1 MFQVNVAIR
10 GHKRRKKKIE
20 NSKFL
25 KEKNLEMKENLDD
38 FFRILEDYIPRVE
51 NSRS

>member
-1 MFQVNVAIR
+1 MLPSEDI
-10 GHKRRKKKIE
+10 KEEKKIE